1 MTRSA
6 TVMLALAAA
15 VVTGCA
21 APRYTPTLYYAVEP
35 VIEVPQVET
44 TGESLGMRPIQ
55 VDRPYRQRMM
65 FRERGHVLHGYPNA
79 EWAKSPNE
87 AAARALL
94 DALTETGRF
103 DDVGNA
109 ADMPRPDYVLLGT
122 LRKFEE
128 DRTLE
133 EVAAVVEG
141 RLELR
146 RGGDRSAVWTGVIR
160 ASHPLEEQGPNAY
173 AEAMS
178 VALGQ
183 WASEAAE
190 RIAAAT

>member
-1 MTRSA
+1 
-6 TVMLALAAA
+6 MLM
-15 VVTGCA
+15 VGCA
-21 APRYTPTLYYAVEP
+21 TPRYTPTLYYAIEP
-35 VIEVPQVET
+35 VIEVVEAEPA
-44 TGESLGMRPIQ
+44 GVSLGMRPLQ
-55 VDRPYRQRMM
+55 ADRPYRQRMM
-65 FRERGHVLHGYPNA
+65 FRERGHILHGYPNA
-79 EWAKSPNE
+79 EWAKPPSQ
-87 AAARALL
+87 ATARALL

-128 DRTLE
+128 DRTE
-133 EVAAVVEG
+133 EVVAAVVEG

-146 RGGDRSAVWTGVIR
+146 GGRDRSAVWTDVIR
-160 ASHPLEEQGPNAY
+160 ASHPLDGEGPNAY
-173 AEAMS
+173 AQAMS

-190 RIAAAT
+190 QIAGAAG

>member
-1 MTRSA
+1 
-6 TVMLALAAA
+6 MLALA
-15 VVTGCA
+15 VTLTMGCA
-21 APRYTPTLYYAVEP
+21 APRFTPTLYYSVEP
-35 VIEVPQVET
+35 VIEVSQVET

-79 EWAKSPNE
+79 EWAKTPNE
-87 AAARALL
+87 AATRALL

-109 ADMPRPDYVLLGT
+109 ADMPRPDYVLLGN

-141 RLELR
+141 RVELR

-160 ASHPLEEQGPNAY
+160 ASHPLAEPGPHAY